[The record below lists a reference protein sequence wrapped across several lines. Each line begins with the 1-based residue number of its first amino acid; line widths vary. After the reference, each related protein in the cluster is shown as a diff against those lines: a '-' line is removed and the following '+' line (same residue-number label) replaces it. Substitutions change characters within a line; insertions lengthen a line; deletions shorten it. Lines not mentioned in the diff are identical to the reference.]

1 MNDKNSRL
9 YLIRQLI
16 REHDVYNQEQLLKM
30 LIERGYQVTQA
41 TLSRDLKFLRAG
53 KIPFRDG
60 RYKYVLDETARLD
73 PATEAAPSVG
83 DGFVSLEFAQQLA
96 LIRTLPGYANMLAIA
111 IDRARR
117 YELAGTIAGDDTILL
132 IPRDGVSREAVKK
145 ALQWIFPDIA
155 EKIAKS

>member
-1 MNDKNSRL
+1 MNDKNTRL

-16 REHDVYNQEQLLKM
+16 RDHEIFTQEQLLEM
-30 LIERGYQVTQA
+30 LKDKGYHVTQA

-73 PATEAAPSVG
+73 PEADHRPSSG
-83 DGFVSLEFAQQLA
+83 EGFVSLEFAQQLA

-132 IPRDGVSREAVKK
+132 IPRDGISREAVRK
-145 ALQWIFPDIA
+145 ALQWIFPDMSD
-155 EKIAKS
+155 KIARS